1 MKILL
6 VSDTHGK
13 NELLPSLVKQY
24 PNMDYYLHLGDSQSD
39 PYSLYP
45 FDSVKGNCDYYP
57 FDEVRSIMTPY
68 GYLYAKHK
76 PFTSYKELLG
86 VKIAVYGHTH
96 SVHVEKNQDIVYI
109 CPGSLTLP
117 RDGSEGT
124 YIILD
129 ISSEKVCVSVYEVT
143 SKNILTYYEIM

>member
-13 NELLPSLVKQY
+13 NELLPSLVTQY

-39 PYSLYP
+39 PYSLFP
-45 FDSVKGNCDYYP
+45 FDSVKGNCDYFP
-57 FDEVRSIMTPY
+57 FDEMRRLNTPY
-68 GYLYAKHK
+68 GYLLAKHK
-76 PFTSYKELLG
+76 PFNSYKELLG

-96 SVHVEKNQDIVYI
+96 MVKVEKIDDIVYI

-117 RDGSEGT
+117 RDGDEGT

-129 ISSEKVCVSVYEVT
+129 IEKEKIKVSVYEVN
-143 SKNILTYYEIM
+143 SKSILSYYEIM